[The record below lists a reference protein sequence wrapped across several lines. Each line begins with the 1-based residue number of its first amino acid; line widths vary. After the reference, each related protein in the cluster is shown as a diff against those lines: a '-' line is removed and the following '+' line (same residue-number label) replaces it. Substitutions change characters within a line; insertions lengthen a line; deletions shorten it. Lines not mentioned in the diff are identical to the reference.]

1 LKDNYNNAYECLKDC
16 VNSYDALYKA
26 IVHTNLCNLSAL
38 FYGSPLV
45 KFNKTKNGITLSM
58 TDGDTNY
65 KKSLQRTKDGITTEI
80 NKYNLSEIR
89 GVVPYSYKEF
99 FNCYRATYE
108 KLISEFQNLA
118 TENPEIQLGSTIEKT
133 AEQVENLNFNSVAA
147 FTALSNSQDNLQ
159 GVSGE
164 SSYKTYIKQE
174 LSKETAQDEVDGLAD
189 LFSSFDSCIT
199 NNRSTAD
206 DYMADAVGKMY
217 TFFSLGGLINAFAT
231 LVGEDLKDGL
241 SGNYSEYMVNN
252 GVYQS
257 KEGNKVKY
265 EDGGEN
271 DPEWVYGLYNSVFKK
286 LKHPEGGKSVFYD
299 KDKYGDSSK
308 GLIPSTYYKILK
320 SQDLKSQMQIAGSI
334 DSVETVKKLK
344 G

>member
-1 LKDNYNNAYECLKDC
+1 MKDNYNNAYKCFKDC

-45 KFNKTKNGITLSM
+45 KFNKTKDGITLSM

-99 FNCYRATYE
+99 FNCYRTTYE
-108 KLISEFQNLA
+108 RLISEFQNLA
-118 TENPEIQLGSTIEKT
+118 TENPEIQLGSTIDKT
-133 AEQVENLNFNSVAA
+133 AEQVENLNFNSIAA

-159 GVSGE
+159 KVSEE

-174 LSKETAQDEVDGLAD
+174 LSKETAQDEVDGLAS
-189 LFSSFDSCIT
+189 LFSSFNNCIT

-206 DYMADAVGKMY
+206 DYMADAVGRMY

-231 LVGEDLKDGL
+231 LVGENLKKGL
-241 SGNYSEYMVNN
+241 TGNYSEYMVNN

-257 KEGNKVKY
+257 KEGK
-265 EDGGEN
+265 
-271 DPEWVYGLYNSVFKK
+271 
-286 LKHPEGGKSVFYD
+286 
-299 KDKYGDSSK
+299 
-308 GLIPSTYYKILK
+308 
-320 SQDLKSQMQIAGSI
+320 
-334 DSVETVKKLK
+334 
-344 G
+344 